1 MTWKMTI
8 SMQLFGTVLLLIWLI
23 WTAITVT
30 QGALE
35 VEKTRNMKQ
44 KLALVVVT
52 VLSPVII
59 AVPFVIL
66 YKFVEW
72 MI

>member
-1 MTWKMTI
+1 M
-8 SMQLFGTVLLLIWLI
+8 SMQLFGTILLLIWLV

-35 VEKTRNMKQ
+35 MEKTQNMKQ
-44 KLALVVVT
+44 KLALLVVT

-66 YKFVEW
+66 YTFVKW

>member
-1 MTWKMTI
+1 MT
-8 SMQLFGTVLLLIWLI
+8 MQVFGTILLLIWLV

-35 VEKTRNMKQ
+35 MEKTQNMKQ
-44 KLALVVVT
+44 KLALLVVT

-66 YKFVEW
+66 YTFVKW